1 MTKSEAIEII
11 KRVDICANA
20 AETARDMAIAALQD
34 DTTTFKK
41 IWYHYFTGKKGKR
54 EHLVLKFACTECRYV
69 WDKQAYAFHYCPG
82 CGRYV
87 MDIEEENNHE

>member
-20 AETARDMAIAALQD
+20 AETARDMAIAALQN
-34 DTTTFKK
+34 DTTTLEKV
-41 IWYHYFTGKKGKR
+41 WYHYFTGHKGKR
-54 EHLVLKFACTECRYV
+54 EHMELKFACTECRYV

-87 MDIEEENNHE
+87 MEIEEVKHG

>member
-20 AETARDMAIAALQD
+20 AETARDMAINALQN
-34 DTTTFKK
+34 DTTTLKK
-41 IWYHYFTGKKGKR
+41 VGYHYFTGKKGKR
-54 EHLVLKFACTECRYV
+54 EHLEMKFFCTECHYV
-69 WDKQAYAFHYCPG
+69 WDKQAYAFRYCPG

-87 MDIEEENNHE
+87 MEIEEVKHE